1 MDLANMHHRIAE
13 LRLSLM
19 ERLDRAGGTPGFPLP
34 GFDSETRADLFISR
48 HIRAARHDD
57 DEVDLWIEARRS
69 RPCLSARVIPLDGLQ
84 RWRIEPET
92 ENISHETGRF
102 FTLTGLKVRHRFE
115 GSEIEWDQPIIDQP
129 EVGILGI
136 LAKRFDGVL
145 HFCLQAKEEP
155 GNACGMQL
163 SPTVQATYSN
173 YSRAHGGALPPLVEL
188 FLSPPPGG
196 VLYAKLQTE
205 DGGRF
210 LYKSNRNMI
219 IRLDDAA
226 VVGLP
231 EGFIWLTLRQMAR
244 LMGRDNLVNACARSV
259 LSSLL

>member
-1 MDLANMHHRIAE
+1 MRDRVEALRRELLAE
-13 LRLSLM
+13 LA
-19 ERLDRAGGTPGFPLP
+19 RAEGDGFPLP
-34 GFDSETRADLFISR
+34 GFDCETRADLLISR
-48 HIRAARHDD
+48 HIRPARHDD
-57 DEVDLWIEARRS
+57 AEVDAWIANRRS
-69 RPCLSARVIPLDGLQ
+69 RPCLSARVIPLDELQ
-84 RWRIEPET
+84 RWGIDPET
-92 ENISHETGRF
+92 GNIRHETGRF

-115 GSEIEWDQPIIDQP
+115 GREIEWDQPIIDQP

-136 LAKRFDGVL
+136 LAKRIDGIL

-155 GNACGMQL
+155 GNAGGMQL

-173 YSRAHGGALPPLVEL
+173 YSRAHGGALPPLVGL
-188 FLSPPPGG
+188 FISPPEGG

-219 IRLDDAA
+219 VRLDDA
-226 VVGLP
+226 VTDEVP
-231 EGFIWLTLRQMAR
+231 DGFIWLTLRQITR

-259 LSSLL
+259 LSSLV